1 MSSLISQTADSIST
15 PVFVRLPGRGAT
27 EELMHFG
34 DDQWHAQPIAQ
45 EPLTA
50 PVAEHWLVPGPVHHT
65 SIGRFRVARSPDY
78 LFACAEVPVQSQDM
92 RAQTL
97 QVYRELMALIHGS
110 KHQQL
115 LRFWN
120 FVPNINQ
127 GADDN
132 EVYRQFCW
140 GRAEAMPLADGA
152 LPAATAI
159 GSADDTLRIS
169 VLSASPRIEVEH
181 LENPRQVSAY
191 RYPRQYGPRSPSF
204 ARATRVSFQGD
215 AMLLLSGT
223 ASIVS
228 HETKHPEDLSE
239 QTAETHRNIQSL
251 MQVAANGGLCEPEV
265 IRLYLRRPEQLSLA
279 LQAYQRAFDMFPEPA
294 VVQGDI
300 CRSALL
306 MEIDGA
312 FRVRKNP

>member
-1 MSSLISQTADSIST
+1 
-15 PVFVRLPGRGAT
+15 
-27 EELMHFG
+27 MHFG
-34 DDQWHAQPIAQ
+34 DDQWPAMPIAQ
-45 EPLTA
+45 RPLTA
-50 PVAEHWLVPGPVHHT
+50 PAPEHWLVPGPVNHAT
-65 SIGRFRVARSPDY
+65 VGRFQVARSPDY
-78 LFACAEVPVQSQDM
+78 LFACAEVSLRSQDM
-92 RAQTL
+92 RAQTQQL
-97 QVYRELMALIHGS
+97 YRELMALVRDSEH
-110 KHQQL
+110 KQL

-120 FVPNINQ
+120 FVPSINN
-127 GADDN
+127 GTDDN

-140 GRAEAMPLADGA
+140 GRAEALPLEDHA

-204 ARATRVSFQGD
+204 ARATRISFQGET
-215 AMLLLSGT
+215 MLLLSGT

-228 HETKHPEDLSE
+228 HETRHPEDLPE

-251 MQVAANGGLCEPEV
+251 LQVAANGDLCEPEV
-265 IRLYLRRPEQLSLA
+265 MRLYLRRPEQLPIA
-279 LQAYQRAFDMFPEPA
+279 LQAYQKSFAAFPEPA

-306 MEIDGA
+306 MEVDGA
-312 FRVRKNP
+312 FRLRKRT